1 MFIKISTSSKN
12 DSLTY
17 QLITTKISGQNAESN
32 LQSMLNSLKNQIGER
47 KWKIEEGT
55 QMSVFRQNFFPL
67 FPYDRNSTVNHNHRK
82 VAADT

>member
-67 FPYDRNSTVNHNHRK
+67 FSYDRNSTVNHNHRK